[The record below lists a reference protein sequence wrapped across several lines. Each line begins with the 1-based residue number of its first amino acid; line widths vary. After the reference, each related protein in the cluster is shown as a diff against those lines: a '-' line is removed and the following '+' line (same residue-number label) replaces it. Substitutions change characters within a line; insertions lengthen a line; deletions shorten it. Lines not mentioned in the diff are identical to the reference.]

1 MFSIVKK
8 FKLNCLSRHNLTN
21 FWEGEIRDYPVFRFL
36 PFRHSPR
43 GQSSEAKRQNTIV
56 ILVTWIKWTIQK
68 IWKYRQSL
76 RQKRTTVGVAYFVYS
91 YLWEL
96 AYFVRFQ
103 IFKNNKINRSYYE
116 LRIQSPKPGFI
127 SCKGWLILHDFRF
140 HLRWSRFTWKK
151 VNQSMTYGMT
161 PPHGIDFYHL
171 LIIFTVTVKIS
182 NSDSIIESHSKTLFR
197 KNYPDS
203 DLSILKAE

>member
-1 MFSIVKK
+1 MNDTKNMKISSK
-8 FKLNCLSRHNLTN
+8 F
-21 FWEGEIRDYPVFRFL
+21 
-36 PFRHSPR
+36 
-43 GQSSEAKRQNTIV
+43 EAETYDSWGGLLCV
-56 ILVTWIKWTIQK
+56 L
-68 IWKYRQSL
+68 L
-76 RQKRTTVGVAYFVYS
+76 
-91 YLWEL
+91 
-96 AYFVRFQ
+96 FVRAGLFCT
-103 IFKNNKINRSYYE
+103 ISNLKNKKINRSYYE

-127 SCKGWLILHDFRF
+127 FCKGWLILHDFRF